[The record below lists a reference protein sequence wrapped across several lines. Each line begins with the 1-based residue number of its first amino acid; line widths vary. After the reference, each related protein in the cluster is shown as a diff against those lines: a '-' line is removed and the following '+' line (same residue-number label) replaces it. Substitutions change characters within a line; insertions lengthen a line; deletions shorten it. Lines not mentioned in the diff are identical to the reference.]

1 MTLIS
6 WTLAFS
12 AWHLWAGVVGW
23 WNPTPR
29 VQDSI
34 LLSIVCV
41 LFLSIDPRWDIHRQ
55 MTSDLLSLDGMTEL
69 PEYPCSHPSKSRSQN
84 RMPEVNSGSIALA
97 RACKFLFACSC
108 YHFLYFNLT
117 LSFLSLYSPP
127 SPFYLSLPLIH
138 ERNTK
143 EHRSK
148 YNISA
153 ILFKHPLRMWQGA
166 AAQIKVQSFCLP
178 AALLIGS
185 SINLTFHLLPSV
197 SLDLWSQT
205 IFMYLLLGFQ
215 SVFITF
221 VS

>member
-97 RACKFLFACSC
+97 RACKFLFARSC
-108 YHFLYFNLT
+108 YHSLYFNLT

-127 SPFYLSLPLIH
+127 SPFYLSLFLSYMKETQRNIEVSIIFLLYYLNIHWECGRGPLL
-138 ERNTK
+138 RL
-143 EHRSK
+143 K
-148 YNISA
+148 YNPFA
-153 ILFKHPLRMWQGA
+153 
-166 AAQIKVQSFCLP
+166 CLP
-178 AALLIGS
+178 
-185 SINLTFHLLPSV
+185 PC
-197 SLDLWSQT
+197 
-205 IFMYLLLGFQ
+205 
-215 SVFITF
+215 
-221 VS
+221 